1 MKSARGLGARG
12 AKGDRVS
19 RPHANVVRDDSR
31 RLFPT
36 QRTAGKR
43 GTTNTGEVVG
53 RRHGRQ
59 GACKPC
65 QSAVNDPIVA
75 SSSSEPVAQGWGP
88 VGSNEAIKSCTPT
101 AAEDARTAVSLVRHG
116 TFCTLATDTGT
127 PFGTH
132 VYYLVDEESG
142 SPIIRVPSDSVE
154 DLNLIKDGKCS
165 LYIHPSGEATDCIA
179 RVTLMGRAVHLGRGE
194 DEETSGVRDGF
205 AQIASSLPPEERSFE
220 DLVHDHDEV
229 FRLEVDKAYVR
240 RLACV
245 ITQQKE
251 VEVVDEESFRQAE
264 TDPLAFVSPFMV
276 KKWNAEHLEDIV
288 RFTTYLTGIT
298 LEELESAKL
307 LWIDSLGL
315 YIRYQKFGE
324 FPKDVRMG
332 FPQRVTDEK
341 ALVSVLTMLGQVTW
355 ESQKPA

>member
-1 MKSARGLGARG
+1 M
-12 AKGDRVS
+12 
-19 RPHANVVRDDSR
+19 
-31 RLFPT
+31 
-36 QRTAGKR
+36 
-43 GTTNTGEVVG
+43 
-53 RRHGRQ
+53 
-59 GACKPC
+59 
-65 QSAVNDPIVA
+65 
-75 SSSSEPVAQGWGP
+75 
-88 VGSNEAIKSCTPT
+88 GSNEAIKSCTPT

-205 AQIASSLPPEERSFE
+205 AQIASSLPPGERSFE

-229 FRLEVDKAYVR
+229 FRLEVDKANVR